1 MNCPHNVNAHLNEL
15 GLDSIKSLDSFNF
28 NQSCRLTIQA
38 FGMMPSLEAMTIDTN
53 EDRSELQT
61 KMEIQ
66 VVDQKLTFSRIEAK
80 I

>member
-1 MNCPHNVNAHLNEL
+1 M
-15 GLDSIKSLDSFNF
+15 
-28 NQSCRLTIQA
+28 QA
-38 FGMMPSLEAMTIDTN
+38 FGMMPSQEAMTIDTS